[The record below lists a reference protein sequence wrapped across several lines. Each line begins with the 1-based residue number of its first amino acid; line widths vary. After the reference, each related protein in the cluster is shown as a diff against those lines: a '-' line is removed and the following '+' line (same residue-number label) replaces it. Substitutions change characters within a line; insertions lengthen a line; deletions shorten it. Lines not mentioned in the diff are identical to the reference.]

1 MFKNRL
7 RTTTRA
13 VTVALALGVLA
24 SSTLLASGSSAATQN
39 PMYRKV
45 SPPNV
50 MFPIIGASSVKDLK
64 NYSSRQRGTE
74 IRTPC
79 SRGVYAV
86 HPGTA
91 QVQTNPNA
99 YSKRIVRVV
108 SSRNGLVTTS
118 GRLVSASVKDG
129 QIIQSGQMIGK
140 AGRKTAGGPCGIYFA
155 VKSGGKVLN
164 PSTWLNTWV
173 GKTPPITKL
182 FGNTG
187 FNVASFNILGA
198 SHTVRSSRF
207 ATYKPRLDRA
217 VTLMNRYKLD
227 VVGTQ
232 EFQEKQYDYFVARGY
247 SKTWG
252 AHYWNP
258 TGPRR
263 DTENA
268 VIWRKSTMEF
278 VKGTTFDIPYF
289 NGNTRHVPAVL
300 LREKATGRTAYFI
313 SVHNPANIGGNH
325 AGWRAKAIQ
334 IERNKVIELR
344 RSGRPVFLTGDFND
358 REKAFCPMT
367 AEKLT
372 ISPNSV
378 PRMTCVHPRQ
388 WTIDWIFA
396 AGQTRFSY
404 YLRDTYAQR
413 ANISDHP
420 VVRARA
426 HMQN

>member
-1 MFKNRL
+1 MFTNRL

-108 SSRNGLVTTS
+108 SSGGGLVTTS

-278 VKGTTFDIPYF
+278 VK
-289 NGNTRHVPAVL
+289 RHDLRHPLLQRQHPARAGRAAAREGDRAYGVL
-300 LREKATGRTAYFI
+300 
-313 SVHNPANIGGNH
+313 H
-325 AGWRAKAIQ
+325 
-334 IERNKVIELR
+334 
-344 RSGRPVFLTGDFND
+344 
-358 REKAFCPMT
+358 
-367 AEKLT
+367 
-372 ISPNSV
+372 
-378 PRMTCVHPRQ
+378 
-388 WTIDWIFA
+388 
-396 AGQTRFSY
+396 
-404 YLRDTYAQR
+404 QR
-413 ANISDHP
+413 AQPGQHRREPCRLARKGHP
-420 VVRARA
+420 DRAQQGHRA
-426 HMQN
+426 AQERSPGVPDR